1 MNSNR
6 LKQKL
11 EVAIKTGD
19 SPIGKNFGCI
29 ISKLAAKEILVYINK
44 LEIKVEKLEKECS
57 DKERA
62 YTDEY
67 VLRKELKTENKNL
80 REQNFILSQK
90 RANIFEIIK
99 AYERGRRDGIKEFW
113 EELKKHAYTR
123 TGQFV
128 MVEDGDNLVKEMV
141 NDKNK

>member
-99 AYERGRRDGIKEFW
+99 AYERGRRDGIKEFAERLNATFPNNSRW
-113 EELKKHAYTR
+113 VKPRKKI
-123 TGQFV
+123 
-128 MVEDGDNLVKEMV
+128 DSILKEMV
-141 NDKNK
+141 DDKNK